1 MKIIFFGTTD
11 FAVESLRRILE
22 ENHEVCAVV
31 TQPDR
36 RKGRGMKLAFT
47 PVKEFALEK
56 GIPIL
61 QPENLKRNYEF
72 NSELKSYNA
81 ELFVVVAYRVLP
93 EEVFVI
99 PPKGTF
105 NLHGSLLPK
114 FRGAAPINWAI
125 IQGEKET
132 GVTTFFIQKRVD
144 TGQILLK
151 EKTEILPN
159 ETFGEL
165 YERLKE
171 IGSEATVKT
180 IKMISEN
187 NFTLQT
193 QDDNEVTQAPKLTR
207 ENTRIDW
214 NKTALEVKNFILGLS
229 PIPCSWTEFRELNLK
244 ILFAEEVGFSGNHEI
259 GELVA
264 QKKRLLVKCKDGYL
278 SVRKLQPQGKKAM
291 EVINFL
297 NGSRIQENEK
307 FI

>member
-36 RKGRGMKLAFT
+36 RKGRGMKFAFT

-61 QPENLKRNYEF
+61 QPEKLKKNSEF
-72 NSELKSYNA
+72 ISELKSFEA
-81 ELFVVVAYRVLP
+81 ELFVVVAYRILP
-93 EEVFVI
+93 EEVFEI

-114 FRGAAPINWAI
+114 FRGAAPINWAV

-144 TGQILLK
+144 TGEILLK

-180 IKMISEN
+180 IKMITTN
-187 NFTLQT
+187 NFTLQS
-193 QDDNEVTQAPKLTR
+193 QNETEVSQAPKLTR
-207 ENTRIDW
+207 ENTKINW
-214 NKTALEVKNFILGLS
+214 NQTALEVKNFILGLS
-229 PIPCSWTEFRELNLK
+229 PIPCAWTEFRDSNLK
-244 ILFAEEVGFSGNHEI
+244 ILFAEEVEFCGRHEI

-278 SVRKLQPQGKKAM
+278 SVKKLQPQGKKAM
-291 EVINFL
+291 EIINFL

>member
-56 GIPIL
+56 EIPIL
-61 QPENLKRNYEF
+61 QPEKLKRNSEF
-72 NSELKSYNA
+72 ISELKNFDA
-81 ELFVVVAYRVLP
+81 ELFVVVAYRILP
-93 EEVFVI
+93 EEVFEI

-144 TGQILLK
+144 TGAILLK
-151 EKTEILPN
+151 EKTDILHN

-180 IKMISEN
+180 IQMITEN
-187 NFTLQT
+187 NFSLQT
-193 QDDNEVTQAPKLTR
+193 QNDDEVTQAPKLTR
-207 ENTRIDW
+207 ENTRINWDK
-214 NKTALEVKNFILGLS
+214 KTSEVKNFILGLS
-229 PIPCSWTEFRELNLK
+229 PLPCAWTGFRELNLK
-244 ILFAEEVGFSGNHEI
+244 VLFAEEVEFSGNHEI